1 MILNWIT
8 NWGRNMARRK
18 AKEADYISKLTEKQ
32 RIVITD
38 MEHKSKAFVP
48 LQIDPGNE
56 VEVVEIDGG
65 LITGLSE
72 GEYICDNLVYTI
84 KKNTAG
90 LNITWFLELKGTKNE
105 KEAKHAVDQII
116 KSIYYMQDQAAYPQA
131 TKYITNRDFVF
142 AAIAGAPDKTLP
154 VLNNE
159 DIKILCK
166 KLKAISGRRKDVKDM
181 FMLFCYIKP
190 NVKYKTAKIK
200 GNRAPYDIL
209 CYSKQE
215 GYIPYPSMLMR
226 LLEGKNIQS
235 KCSR

>member
-1 MILNWIT
+1 
-8 NWGRNMARRK
+8 
-18 AKEADYISKLTEKQ
+18 
-32 RIVITD
+32 
-38 MEHKSKAFVP
+38 
-48 LQIDPGNE
+48 
-56 VEVVEIDGG
+56 
-65 LITGLSE
+65 
-72 GEYICDNLVYTI
+72 
-84 KKNTAG
+84 
-90 LNITWFLELKGTKNE
+90 
-105 KEAKHAVDQII
+105 
-116 KSIYYMQDQAAYPQA
+116 MQDQAAYPQA

-181 FMLFCYIKP
+181 FMLFCYIKS

-226 LLEGKNIQS
+226 LLEGKNIQT